1 MSRYPMT
8 LVERM
13 LLVVRATAVYVLS
26 VIVARIE
33 NKKITLD

>member
-1 MSRYPMT
+1 MT

-33 NKKITLD
+33 NGK